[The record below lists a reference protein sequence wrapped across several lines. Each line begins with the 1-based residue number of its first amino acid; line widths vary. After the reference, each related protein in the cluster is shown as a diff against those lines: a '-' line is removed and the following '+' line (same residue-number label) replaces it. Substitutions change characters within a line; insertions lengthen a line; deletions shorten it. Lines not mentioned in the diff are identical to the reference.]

1 MIKTFTLFNA
11 CAVIITIGIVY
22 LMYEL
27 FNRVIFPWIVNKRTK
42 DIEKNPKWIIPELQ
56 EKYYGFRDIDIITV
70 DSPLGLIPRFRIDK
84 KQKNRLQLL
93 IPVDTSV
100 KDIDDIARL
109 ALAGKIK
116 IKYGLW
122 FPDKSA
128 HWLAILNF
136 MLDGGDIRIDATK
149 WEKDK

>member
-1 MIKTFTLFNA
+1 MIKTFTLFNT

-56 EKYYGFRDIDIITV
+56 EKYYGFKDIDIITV
-70 DSPLGLIPRFRIDK
+70 NSPLGLIPRFRVDK

-93 IPVDTSV
+93 IPVDTSAR
-100 KDIDDIARL
+100 DIDDIARL
-109 ALAGKIK
+109 ALAGKIR

>member
-1 MIKTFTLFNA
+1 MIKTFTLFNT

-70 DSPLGLIPRFRIDK
+70 NSPLGLVPRFRVDK

-100 KDIDDIARL
+100 RDIDDIARL
-109 ALAGKIK
+109 ALAGKIR